1 MDTNVTPLRLAIV
14 DDHPTLLMGLAALL
28 GSDPRYVI
36 SGTGEQ
42 AGDAL
47 VLAAA
52 GSLDVLLLDL
62 SMPGD
67 VFAVMRE
74 LCVTCPS
81 LKLLVFTAYA
91 DVGLAIRAIDAG
103 ALGFVLKG
111 SPASE
116 LHDAI
121 AMVAGRQ
128 EYVSPCFADRL
139 NAALRERGSA
149 PRLSVRER
157 QLVDCLLAGMSN
169 REIAGCLAL
178 TEKTI
183 KHYMTSVMNKLNA
196 KSRLEVAVAARRLG
210 LDGRSIEEEPL
221 VLVKVE

>member
-1 MDTNVTPLRLAIV
+1 MDTNLSPLRLAIV

-28 GSDPRYVI
+28 RSNSRYVI

-42 AGDAL
+42 ASDAL

-52 GSLDVLLLDL
+52 QPLDVLLVDL

-74 LCVTCPS
+74 LSVRHPR
-81 LKLLVFTAYA
+81 LNLLVFTAYA

-111 SPASE
+111 SPVNE
-116 LHDAI
+116 LYDAI
-121 AMVAGRQ
+121 AAVAGGQ
-128 EYVSPCFADRL
+128 EYVSPGFAERL
-139 NAALRERGSA
+139 HAALRERGSA
-149 PRLSVRER
+149 PRLSERER

-221 VLVKVE
+221 LVVKAE